1 MNKAYLSVI
10 LVALTTL
17 SGLYYSNI
25 EKGTEQQLFDEWKEK
40 LGANFD
46 GSEIVYRFNIFKNN
60 LNKIQQHNARL
71 NKGHEEGISQF
82 IFLTH
87 E

>member
-25 EKGTEQQLFDEWKEK
+25 GKGTEQQLFDEWKEK

-46 GSEIVYRFNIFKNN
+46 ESEIIYRFNIFKNN
-60 LNKIQQHNARL
+60 LNQIQQHNARL
-71 NKGHEEGISQF
+71 NKGHE
-82 IFLTH
+82 
-87 E
+87 